1 MHKVARKAAWAMLDG
16 VGDQKRT
23 HVEADKAL
31 GIGVHYR
38 RAMTPDEQARLPP
51 HPHREAL
58 M

>member
-16 VGDQKRT
+16 VGDRKRT
-23 HVEADKAL
+23 HVETDRAL

-51 HPHREAL
+51 HPDRPNA
-58 M
+58 